1 MFYFNIMFLLFNFF
15 VQGQSISDYG
25 NPFVKNF
32 LKQETNKDLKVFDI
46 SQNPQGEL
54 YFATAGSLLEFD
66 GFDWSTHSYNDQS
79 DLRSVLYVDKS
90 LIYTSG
96 VGGFGFWSKNIYGIL
111 EYTSLYFKYPSK
123 KASLLPVFS
132 NISLAN
138 NYVYFQSFQQIHIYN
153 SIKKELSIISASKG
167 FSAMYSS
174 NNRIFVQDVSVGLFE
189 IINFEKK
196 ILKGTENISYDIIN
210 VLEDNNNGLIIV
222 TKNNGFWYLKNGLLQ

>member
-1 MFYFNIMFLLFNFF
+1 MFLLFNFF

-90 LIYTSG
+90 LFILRALAAL
-96 VGGFGFWSKNIYGIL
+96 VFGPKTFM
-111 EYTSLYFKYPSK
+111 
-123 KASLLPVFS
+123 VF
-132 NISLAN
+132 
-138 NYVYFQSFQQIHIYN
+138 
-153 SIKKELSIISASKG
+153 
-167 FSAMYSS
+167 
-174 NNRIFVQDVSVGLFE
+174 
-189 IINFEKK
+189 
-196 ILKGTENISYDIIN
+196 
-210 VLEDNNNGLIIV
+210 
-222 TKNNGFWYLKNGLLQ
+222 